1 MEFVSLEEI
10 IKYAVQREEIAYQL
24 YTDAAAKST
33 SISARKMFEEIA
45 AEEAS
50 HKDVFSKIDVAL
62 LHQESARQQPHLN
75 LSEYLADI
83 ELRPDMTYPEI
94 LRYAIKAEES
104 AWKLYEAAA
113 LMTEDPKMKRTLQ
126 VFAEVEKGH
135 KKRIE
140 QIYEEHVLTEN

>member
-10 IKYAVQREEIAYQL
+10 INFAVEREELAYQL

-33 SISARKMFEEIA
+33 SIAARKMFEEMA
-45 AEEAS
+45 AEEAG
-50 HKDVFSKIDVAL
+50 HRDVFSRIDVAL
-62 LHQESARQQPHLN
+62 LHQESARKGPHLN

-83 ELRPDMTYPEI
+83 EMRPDMSYPEI
-94 LRYAIKAEES
+94 LRFAIKAEES

-113 LMTEDPKMKRTLQ
+113 MMTEDPKMKKTLQ

-140 QIYEEHVLTEN
+140 HIYDEHVLTEN

>member
-10 IKYAVQREEIAYQL
+10 IKFAVQREEIAYQL

-33 SISARKMFEEIA
+33 SISTRKMFEEIA

-62 LHQESARQQPHLN
+62 LHQESARKQPHLN

-94 LRYAIKAEES
+94 LRFAIKAEES

-140 QIYEEHVLTEN
+140 QVYDEHVLTEN